1 MYRHKLR
8 PEEAKQSNVHSLS
21 VPVPHTEHSLWRES
35 CSQTVRFWAK
45 GSLVRDVNDRL
56 TTTVL
61 SDQEMGTMQASL
73 SEERDSSCQEAQITH
88 SPPQTKR
95 PPYDLLQAR
104 QVKDK
109 SVISETCSQSVGT
122 SEPWEPSL
130 NPDSE
135 VEAGQT
141 LGSQATYW
149 LVAVRSGLDLCLPWP
164 ESSLIPKL
172 LLCNE
177 YMPINES

>member
-1 MYRHKLR
+1 M
-8 PEEAKQSNVHSLS
+8 KQSNVHSPQCPGSTHRTLTVEGELQSNREVLGKGQPCQGYERPPASLS
-21 VPVPHTEHSLWRES
+21 TR
-35 CSQTVRFWAK
+35 
-45 GSLVRDVNDRL
+45 
-56 TTTVL
+56 VL
-61 SDQEMGTMQASL
+61 SDQEMGTMQGSL
-73 SEERDSSCQEAQITH
+73 SGERDGSCLDAQITH

-95 PPYDLLQAR
+95 PPYGLLQAR

-149 LVAVRSGLDLCLPWP
+149 LVTVRSGLDLCVPWP

-172 LLCNE
+172 LLYNE
-177 YMPINES
+177 YMPIIES